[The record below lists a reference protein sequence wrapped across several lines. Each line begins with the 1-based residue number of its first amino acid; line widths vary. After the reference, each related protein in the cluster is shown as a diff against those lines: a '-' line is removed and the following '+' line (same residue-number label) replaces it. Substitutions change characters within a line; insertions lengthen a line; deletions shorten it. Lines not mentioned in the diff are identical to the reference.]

1 MVIQNCRDVRII
13 NAKVGELV
21 VTESR
26 VVIENSTIGGK
37 VPVALASV
45 GSDIKITSST
55 IWGAS
60 AIKTARSRFDL
71 AAVDIDYQDNIITGE
86 SGSQFIFSVS
96 RLKKDFNSRSIHGVV
111 KTGAGNYPTIEISSK
126 LDEVIEGVN
135 KAFGWE

>member
-1 MVIQNCRDVRII
+1 M
-13 NAKVGELV
+13 